1 MRNVF
6 EGYTSVEDEI
16 MIQFAHYQME
26 ELRMVALSKKTTD
39 KIKCGELLGQAIN
52 YDNLQL
58 GLIKQYM
65 EEVGYDLPLEMIL
78 YLENR
83 YVDSQN
89 N

>member
-26 ELRMVALSKKTTD
+26 ELSCLALSKKTNNQKRYD
-39 KIKCGELLGQAIN
+39 KLLNRAKK

-58 GLIKQYM
+58 ELVLQFA
-65 EEVGYDLPLEMIL
+65 EEVGCQLPIEMTMFLEKKFTK
-78 YLENR
+78 R
-83 YVDSQN
+83 
-89 N
+89 